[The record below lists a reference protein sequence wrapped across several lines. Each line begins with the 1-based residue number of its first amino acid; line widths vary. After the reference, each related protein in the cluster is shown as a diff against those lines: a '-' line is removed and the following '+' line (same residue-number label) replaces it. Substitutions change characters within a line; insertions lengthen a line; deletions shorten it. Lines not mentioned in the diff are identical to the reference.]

1 MNRIELK
8 TLVLKNFKGIRDL
21 TLNFNGVT
29 NIYGENA
36 SGKTTINDAFRWLLF
51 DKDSTDR
58 KNFEI
63 KTLDENNNVI
73 HGLEHSVTGELSING
88 KIKVFKKIYKEKW
101 QKRRQETES
110 QFTGHET
117 LYYINDVP
125 VKASEYQVEIS
136 EIVDETIFKLIT
148 DPLYFSQ
155 TMKWQ
160 DRRTILLDMVGDLTP
175 EQIFSYDN
183 KLEELRELMD
193 DSGIDKTK
201 VKLSARR
208 RKLNDE
214 IKSLPYR
221 IDECY
226 KSIVELDF
234 KELKD
239 QLNKKIM
246 KLGSVEEDLMY
257 SLKENPLVIE
267 KRNKLSGLRNQ
278 IRVIEDDIEND
289 RMNVKRELSSKLRR
303 HENQVYET
311 NQVLIDKEKDL
322 KRLYEREK
330 ILEQRIE
337 DFRKQWDEKKAEQ
350 FIINENFECPTCHR
364 KLDVEVIENK
374 TKEMLDNFNKQK
386 AKSLELI
393 NKQGKDSA
401 SEKKETQNQIAVIL
415 KKIEELTTAIHNAEE
430 LVQQTKSEIEEFNN
444 KVIEFP
450 EKYYELKEEVDQLTN
465 ELDSIN
471 EKKDHTDELVR
482 LKSELRKE
490 IESINSMLHNEENNK
505 KLLIR
510 IDELKDKERELAQ
523 QIADLEKQESLCDNY
538 IKTKVELLES
548 RINSRF
554 SYVRFKLFETQINGA
569 LVETCQPLING
580 VPFSDANNAAKYN
593 AGIDIINALS
603 EFYDI
608 SAPIFIDNREGI
620 NEILST
626 SAQIINLIVSHD
638 KFLKVA

>member
-160 DRRTILLDMVGDLTP
+160 DRRTILLDMVGDLTT

-201 VKLSARR
+201 VKLSARK
-208 RKLNDE
+208 RKLNEE

-364 KLDVEVIENK
+364 KLDIEVIENK

-393 NKQGKDSA
+393 NKQGKDA
-401 SEKKETQNQIAVIL
+401 ATEKKEVQNQIAVIL
-415 KKIEELTTAIHNAEE
+415 KKIEELKTAIHNAEE
-430 LVQQTKSEIEEFNN
+430 LVQQTKLEIEEFNN

-450 EKYYELKEEVDQLTN
+450 EKYYELRLLPTQ
-465 ELDSIN
+465 
-471 EKKDHTDELVR
+471 KKTP
-482 LKSELRKE
+482 SSFRK
-490 IESINSMLHNEENNK
+490 ITLSW
-505 KLLIR
+505 R
-510 IDELKDKERELAQ
+510 
-523 QIADLEKQESLCDNY
+523 
-538 IKTKVELLES
+538 
-548 RINSRF
+548 
-554 SYVRFKLFETQINGA
+554 
-569 LVETCQPLING
+569 
-580 VPFSDANNAAKYN
+580 
-593 AGIDIINALS
+593 AG
-603 EFYDI
+603 
-608 SAPIFIDNREGI
+608 
-620 NEILST
+620 
-626 SAQIINLIVSHD
+626 
-638 KFLKVA
+638 

>member
-1 MNRIELK
+1 
-8 TLVLKNFKGIRDL
+8 
-21 TLNFNGVT
+21 
-29 NIYGENA
+29 
-36 SGKTTINDAFRWLLF
+36 
-51 DKDSTDR
+51 
-58 KNFEI
+58 
-63 KTLDENNNVI
+63 
-73 HGLEHSVTGELSING
+73 
-88 KIKVFKKIYKEKW
+88 
-101 QKRRQETES
+101 
-110 QFTGHET
+110 
-117 LYYINDVP
+117 
-125 VKASEYQVEIS
+125 
-136 EIVDETIFKLIT
+136 
-148 DPLYFSQ
+148 
-155 TMKWQ
+155 MKWQ
-160 DRRTILLDMVGDLTP
+160 DRRTILLDMVGDLTT

-201 VKLSARR
+201 VKLSARK
-208 RKLNDE
+208 RKLNEE

-364 KLDVEVIENK
+364 KLDIEVIENK

-393 NKQGKDSA
+393 NKQGKDA
-401 SEKKETQNQIAVIL
+401 ATEKKEVQNQIAVIL
-415 KKIEELTTAIHNAEE
+415 KKIEELKTAIHNAEE
-430 LVQQTKSEIEEFNN
+430 LVQQTKLEIEEFNN

-465 ELDSIN
+465 ELNSIN

-510 IDELKDKERELAQ
+510 IDELKAKERELAQ
-523 QIADLEKQESLCDNY
+523 QIADLEKQESLCDKY